1 MNGISDL
8 LHAVNLHGTFGILQ
22 STITDQASHIFHL
35 KKKNNNKKK
44 SYFLYFLFEILG
56 SPARINSLILFEQV
70 WFYILSVCFELR
82 YKPP

>member
-35 KKKNNNKKK
+35 KKKIIIKKRAIFSIFSLK
-44 SYFLYFLFEILG
+44 SLEALLE
-56 SPARINSLILFEQV
+56 
-70 WFYILSVCFELR
+70 
-82 YKPP
+82 